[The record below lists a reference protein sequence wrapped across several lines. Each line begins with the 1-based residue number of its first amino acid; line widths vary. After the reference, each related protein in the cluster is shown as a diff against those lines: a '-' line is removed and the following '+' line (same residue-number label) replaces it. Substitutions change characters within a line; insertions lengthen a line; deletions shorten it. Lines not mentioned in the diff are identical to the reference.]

1 MGLFDHLET
10 ENLEAAKPLAARMR
24 PRSLGEF
31 VGQEHFLGEGK
42 LLRRILEADRLSSVI
57 FYGPPGC
64 GKTSLAEVIA
74 SQTKSVFARVN
85 AASVGV
91 KEVRELLSKADDR
104 LKASGE
110 RTLLFVDELH
120 HFNRT
125 QQDVLLPD
133 VESGVV
139 RLIGATTEN
148 PFFSL
153 VSPLVSR
160 SQVFEFKP
168 IEASAVRVVLERALA
183 DSERGLGR
191 LGVTATDEALDF
203 LAEVSDGDVRR
214 GLSALEIGALS
225 VSGEAPSSGLRPPS
239 PPQGGEG
246 TGSIDLEIAQESIQ
260 KKAIQ
265 YDDDVHYDAA
275 SALIKSMR
283 GSDPDATVYWLGRM
297 LEAGEDPRF
306 LARRIVI
313 AASEDVGNA
322 DPQALVVANAAAQA
336 TLMIGMPE
344 CRIMLSQAAVYVAL
358 APKSNASYAAINEAM
373 QDVRERR
380 VLPVPTHLQDSHYKG
395 AERLG
400 HGEGYEYAH
409 SSEDGWVDQDY
420 LGVDRSY
427 YRPVDRGFEAELK
440 KRLEEFKSRRH
451 RGPGESRQSS
461 PGAP

>member
-1 MGLFDHLET
+1 MGLFDKLEAN
-10 ENLEAAKPLAARMR
+10 NLEDAKPLAARMR
-24 PRSLGEF
+24 PRSLAEF
-31 VGQEHFLGEGK
+31 AGQKHFLGDGK

-64 GKTSLAEVIA
+64 GKTSLAELIA
-74 SQTKSVFARVN
+74 TQTKSVFARLN
-85 AASVGV
+85 AASAGV
-91 KEVRELLSKADDR
+91 KEVRALLEQARDR
-104 LKASGE
+104 LAADGT

-160 SQVFEFKP
+160 SQVFEFQ
-168 IEASAVRVVLERALA
+168 AVSTDEVLAVLKRALT
-183 DSERGLGR
+183 DRQRGLGS
-191 LGVTATDEALDF
+191 LGVSATDEALSF
-203 LAEVSDGDVRR
+203 LADVSDGDVRR
-214 GLSALEIGALS
+214 ALTALEIGAHS
-225 VSGEAPSSGLRPPS
+225 V
-239 PPQGGEG
+239 QGGE
-246 TGSIDLEIAQESIQ
+246 IDLQVAQESIQ

-265 YDDDVHYDAA
+265 YDDDTHYDAA

-283 GSDPDATVYWLGRM
+283 GSDPDAAVYWLARM

-336 TLMIGMPE
+336 TMLIGMPE
-344 CRIMLSQAAVYVAL
+344 CRIILSQAATYVAL
-358 APKSNASYAAINEAM
+358 APKSNAAYVAIDEALD
-373 QDVRERR
+373 DVRQRR
-380 VLPVPTHLQDSHYKG
+380 VLPVPTHLKDSHYGG
-395 AERLG
+395 AKKLG
-400 HGEGYEYAH
+400 HGEGYQYAH

-420 LGVDRSY
+420 LGIDRSY
-427 YRPVDRGFEAELK
+427 YRPVDRGFESELK
-440 KRLEEFKSRRH
+440 SRLDGFRERRSNSA
-451 RGPGESRQSS
+451 GESD
-461 PGAP
+461 A

>member
-1 MGLFDHLET
+1 MGLFSHLES

-24 PRSLGEF
+24 PRSLDEF

-42 LLRRILEADRLSSVI
+42 LLRRILAADRLSSVI

-74 SQTKSVFARVN
+74 SQTQSVFARLN
-85 AASVGV
+85 AASAGV
-91 KEVRELLSKADDR
+91 KEVRELLGKADDR

-160 SQVFEFKP
+160 SQVFEFQP
-168 IEASAVRVVLERALA
+168 VEAAAVRSVLERALT
-183 DSERGLGR
+183 DTERGLGK
-191 LGVTATDEALDF
+191 LGVKATDEALDF
-203 LAEVSDGDVRR
+203 LADVSDGDVRR
-214 GLSALEIGALS
+214 GLTALEIGALS
-225 VSGEAPSSGLRPPS
+225 VHDEPGS
-239 PPQGGEG
+239 PE
-246 TGSIDLEIAQESIQ
+246 IDLGTAQESIQ
-260 KKAIQ
+260 KKAIR

-283 GSDPDATVYWLGRM
+283 GSDPDAAVYWLGRM

-322 DPQALVVANAAAQA
+322 DPQALVLANAAAQA
-336 TLMIGMPE
+336 TLMVGMPE
-344 CRIMLSQAAVYVAL
+344 CRIMLSQAATYVAL
-358 APKSNASYAAINEAM
+358 APKSNASYVAINEAM

-380 VLPVPTHLQDSHYKG
+380 VLPVPTHLQDAHYGG
-395 AERLG
+395 AEQLG
-400 HGEGYEYAH
+400 HGQGYQYAH
-409 SSEDGWVDQDY
+409 NAEDGWVDQDY

-427 YRPVDRGFEAELK
+427 YRPVDRGFEAELGT
-440 KRLEEFKSRRH
+440 RLSELKTRR
-451 RGPGESRQSS
+451 RRDPGQDGE
-461 PGAP
+461 

>member
-1 MGLFDHLET
+1 MNLFAKAEAS
-10 ENLEAAKPLAARMR
+10 NLDKVKPLAARMR
-24 PRSLGEF
+24 PRNLDEF
-31 VGQEHFLGEGK
+31 VGQQHFLGEGK

-74 SQTKSVFARVN
+74 GQTKSVFSRLN
-85 AASVGV
+85 AASAGV
-91 KEVRELLSKADDR
+91 KEVRTLLDQARDR
-104 LKASGE
+104 LSTGGKA
-110 RTLLFVDELH
+110 TLLFVDELH

-168 IEASAVRVVLERALA
+168 IEPDDVRVVLERALIDA
-183 DSERGLGR
+183 ERGLGN
-191 LGVTATDEALDF
+191 LEVFATDESLSF
-203 LAEVSDGDVRR
+203 LSEVSDGDIRR
-214 GLSALEIGALS
+214 ALTALEISALS
-225 VSGEAPSSGLRPPS
+225 VP
-239 PPQGGEG
+239 GGE
-246 TGSIDLEIAQESIQ
+246 IDLAIAQESIQ

-265 YDDDVHYDAA
+265 YDDDAHYDAA

-283 GSDPDATVYWLGRM
+283 GSDADAAVYWLARM

-322 DPQALVVANAAAQA
+322 DPQALVIANAAAQA
-336 TLMIGMPE
+336 TLMVGMPE
-344 CRIMLSQAAVYVAL
+344 CRIMLSQAATYVAL
-358 APKSNASYAAINEAM
+358 APKSNAAYAAINEAM

-380 VLPVPTHLQDSHYKG
+380 VLPVPTHLKDSHYKG

-409 SSEDGWVDQDY
+409 SGDDGWVDQEY

-427 YRPVDRGFEAELK
+427 YRPVNRGFETELQQ
-440 KRLEEFKSRRH
+440 RMEVINERKSH
-451 RGPGESRQSS
+451 QSS
-461 PGAP
+461 VSENDK

>member
-1 MGLFDHLET
+1 MNLFAKAESN
-10 ENLEAAKPLAARMR
+10 NLDRAKPLAARMR
-24 PRSLGEF
+24 PRNLDEF
-31 VGQEHFLGEGK
+31 VGQKHFIWEGK
-42 LLRRILEADRLSSVI
+42 LLRRILAADRLSSVI

-74 SQTKSVFARVN
+74 GQTKSVFSRLN
-85 AASVGV
+85 AASAGV
-91 KEVRELLSKADDR
+91 KEVRTLLDQARDR
-104 LKASGE
+104 LATGGKA
-110 RTLLFVDELH
+110 TLLFVDELH

-168 IEASAVRVVLERALA
+168 IEPVEVRVVLERALV
-183 DSERGLGR
+183 DRERGLGD
-191 LGVTATDEALDF
+191 LNVSATDESLNF
-203 LAEVSDGDVRR
+203 LAEVSDGDIRR
-214 GLSALEIGALS
+214 ALTALEISALS
-225 VSGEAPSSGLRPPS
+225 VP
-239 PPQGGEG
+239 GGQ
-246 TGSIDLEIAQESIQ
+246 IDLAVAQESIQ

-265 YDDDVHYDAA
+265 YDDDAHYDSA

-283 GSDPDATVYWLGRM
+283 GSDADAAVYWLARM

-322 DPQALVVANAAAQA
+322 DPQALVIANAAAQA

-344 CRIMLSQAAVYVAL
+344 CRIMLSQAATYVAL
-358 APKSNASYAAINEAM
+358 APKSNAAYTAINEAM

-380 VLPVPTHLQDSHYKG
+380 ILPVPVYLKDSHYKG

-400 HGEGYEYAH
+400 HGAGYEYAH
-409 SSEDGWVDQDY
+409 SAEDGWVDQDY

-427 YRPVDRGFEAELK
+427 YRPVNRGFEMELQKRMETIRIRKSQGEQNSEKAE
-440 KRLEEFKSRRH
+440 
-451 RGPGESRQSS
+451 
-461 PGAP
+461 

>member
-1 MGLFDHLET
+1 MNLFAKAEAS
-10 ENLEAAKPLAARMR
+10 NLDQAKPLAARMR
-24 PRSLGEF
+24 PRNLDEF
-31 VGQEHFLGEGK
+31 VGQQHFLGEGK
-42 LLRRILEADRLSSVI
+42 LLRRILAADRLSSVI

-74 SQTKSVFARVN
+74 GQTKSVFSRLN
-85 AASVGV
+85 AASAGV
-91 KEVRELLSKADDR
+91 KEVRAVLDQARDR
-104 LKASGE
+104 LATGGKA
-110 RTLLFVDELH
+110 TLLFVDELH

-168 IEASAVRVVLERALA
+168 VEPGDVRAVLERALT
-183 DSERGLGR
+183 DTERGLGD
-191 LGVTATDEALDF
+191 LNVSASDEALSF
-203 LAEVSDGDVRR
+203 LAEVSDGDIRR
-214 GLSALEIGALS
+214 ALTALEISALS
-225 VSGEAPSSGLRPPS
+225 VP
-239 PPQGGEG
+239 GGE
-246 TGSIDLEIAQESIQ
+246 IDLAVAQESIQ

-265 YDDDVHYDAA
+265 YDDDAHYDSA

-283 GSDPDATVYWLGRM
+283 GSDADAAVYWLARM

-336 TLMIGMPE
+336 TLMVGMPE
-344 CRIMLSQAAVYVAL
+344 CRIMLSQAATYVAL
-358 APKSNASYAAINEAM
+358 APKSNAAYSAINEAM

-380 VLPVPTHLQDSHYKG
+380 VLPVPTHLKDSHYKG

-409 SSEDGWVDQDY
+409 NSEDGWVDQDY
-420 LGVDRSY
+420 LGVDRTY
-427 YRPVDRGFEAELK
+427 YRPVDRGFESELQQRIK
-440 KRLEEFKSRRH
+440 TMKERQT
-451 RGPGESRQSS
+451 RQSE
-461 PGAP
+461 

>member
-1 MGLFDHLET
+1 MNLFARSEAS
-10 ENLEAAKPLAARMR
+10 NLDQAKPLAARMR
-24 PRSLGEF
+24 PRNLDEF
-31 VGQEHFLGEGK
+31 VGQRHFLGEGK
-42 LLRRILEADRLSSVI
+42 LLRRILAADRLSSVI

-74 SQTKSVFARVN
+74 GQTKSVFSRLN
-85 AASVGV
+85 AASAGV
-91 KEVRELLSKADDR
+91 KEVRAILDQARDR
-104 LKASGE
+104 LATGGKA
-110 RTLLFVDELH
+110 TLLFVDELH

-168 IEASAVRVVLERALA
+168 VASAEVRVVLERALA
-183 DSERGLGR
+183 DDERGLGSS
-191 LGVTATDEALDF
+191 GVKADDEALSF
-203 LAEVSDGDVRR
+203 LAEISDGDIRR
-214 GLSALEIGALS
+214 ALTALEISALS
-225 VSGEAPSSGLRPPS
+225 VP
-239 PPQGGEG
+239 GGR
-246 TGSIDLEIAQESIQ
+246 IDLNVAQESIQ
-260 KKAIQ
+260 KKAVQ
-265 YDDDVHYDAA
+265 YDDDTHYDAA

-283 GSDPDATVYWLGRM
+283 GSDADAAVYWLARM

-322 DPQALVVANAAAQA
+322 DPQALVVASAAAQA
-336 TLMIGMPE
+336 TLMVGMPE
-344 CRIMLSQAAVYVAL
+344 CRIMLSQAATYVAL
-358 APKSNASYAAINEAM
+358 APKSNAAYAAINEAM

-380 VLPVPTHLQDSHYKG
+380 VLPVPKHLQDAHYRG

-400 HGEGYEYAH
+400 HGDGYEYAH
-409 SSEDGWVDQDY
+409 DSEDGWVDQDY
-420 LGVDRSY
+420 LGVERSY
-427 YRPVDRGFEAELK
+427 YRPVDRGFESQLRQRMETLK
-440 KRLEEFKSRRH
+440 ARKSNSDPDTDSQH
-451 RGPGESRQSS
+451 ESSV
-461 PGAP
+461 

>member
-1 MGLFDHLET
+1 MCI
-10 ENLEAAKPLAARMR
+10 R
-24 PRSLGEF
+24 
-31 VGQEHFLGEGK
+31 
-42 LLRRILEADRLSSVI
+42 DR
-57 FYGPPGC
+57 PGC

-74 SQTKSVFARVN
+74 GQTKSVFARLN
-85 AASVGV
+85 AASAGV
-91 KEVRELLSKADDR
+91 KEVRALLDQARDR
-104 LKASGE
+104 LTTGGKG
-110 RTLLFVDELH
+110 TLLFVDELH

-168 IEASAVRVVLERALA
+168 VEPDDVRKVLERALT
-183 DSERGLGR
+183 DSDRGLGF
-191 LGVTATDEALDF
+191 LNVSATDESLNF
-203 LAEVSDGDVRR
+203 LAEVSDGDIRR
-214 GLSALEIGALS
+214 ALSALEISALS
-225 VSGEAPSSGLRPPS
+225 VSGSE
-239 PPQGGEG
+239 
-246 TGSIDLEIAQESIQ
+246 IDLALAQESIQ

-265 YDDDVHYDAA
+265 YDDDAHYDSA

-283 GSDPDATVYWLGRM
+283 GSDADAAVYWLDRM
-297 LEAGEDPRF
+297 LEEGEDQRF

-322 DPQALVVANAAAQA
+322 DPQALVIANAAAQA
-336 TLMIGMPE
+336 TLMVGMPE
-344 CRIMLSQAAVYVAL
+344 CRIMLSQAATYVAL
-358 APKSNASYAAINEAM
+358 APKSNAAYAAINEAM

-380 VLPVPTHLQDSHYKG
+380 GLPIPTHLKDSHYKG

-409 SSEDGWVDQDY
+409 SGDDGWVDQDY

-427 YRPVDRGFEAELK
+427 YRPVNRGFEAELQQ
-440 KRLEEFKSRRH
+440 RMATINERKSQ
-451 RGPGESRQSS
+451 PSNSDNEST
-461 PGAP
+461 

>member
-1 MGLFDHLET
+1 MNLFAKAESN
-10 ENLEAAKPLAARMR
+10 NLDRAKPLAARMR
-24 PRSLGEF
+24 PRNLDEF
-31 VGQEHFLGEGK
+31 VGQKHFIGEGK
-42 LLRRILEADRLSSVI
+42 LLRRILAADRLSSVI

-74 SQTKSVFARVN
+74 GQTKSVFSRLN
-85 AASVGV
+85 AASAGV
-91 KEVRELLSKADDR
+91 KEVRTLLDQARDR
-104 LKASGE
+104 LATGGKA
-110 RTLLFVDELH
+110 TLLFVDELH

-168 IEASAVRVVLERALA
+168 IEPVEVRVVLERALV
-183 DSERGLGR
+183 DRERGLGD
-191 LGVTATDEALDF
+191 LNVSATDESLNF
-203 LAEVSDGDVRR
+203 LAEVSDGDIRR
-214 GLSALEIGALS
+214 ALTALEISALS
-225 VSGEAPSSGLRPPS
+225 VP
-239 PPQGGEG
+239 GGQ
-246 TGSIDLEIAQESIQ
+246 IDLAVAQESIQ

-265 YDDDVHYDAA
+265 YDDDAHYDSA

-283 GSDPDATVYWLGRM
+283 GSDADAAVYWLARM

-322 DPQALVVANAAAQA
+322 DPQALVIANAAAQA

-344 CRIMLSQAAVYVAL
+344 CRIMLSQAATYVAL
-358 APKSNASYAAINEAM
+358 APKSNAAYTAINEAM

-380 VLPVPTHLQDSHYKG
+380 ILPVPVYLKDSHYKG

-400 HGEGYEYAH
+400 HGAGYEYAH
-409 SSEDGWVDQDY
+409 SAEDGWVDQDY

-427 YRPVDRGFEAELK
+427 YRPVNRGFEMELQKRMETIRIRKSQGEQNSEKAE
-440 KRLEEFKSRRH
+440 
-451 RGPGESRQSS
+451 
-461 PGAP
+461 

>member
-10 ENLEAAKPLAARMR
+10 ENVEAAKPLAARMR
-24 PRSLGEF
+24 PRSLDEF

-42 LLRRILEADRLSSVI
+42 LLRRILAADRLSSVI

-74 SQTKSVFARVN
+74 SQTQSVFARVN

-91 KEVRELLSKADDR
+91 KEVRELLAKADDR

-168 IEASAVRVVLERALA
+168 VGSAAVRSVLERALT
-183 DSERGLGR
+183 DSERGLGK
-191 LGVTATDEALDF
+191 LGVTATEEALDF

-214 GLSALEIGALS
+214 GLTALEIGALS
-225 VSGEAPSSGLRPPS
+225 VSSQEAAKV
-239 PPQGGEG
+239 
-246 TGSIDLEIAQESIQ
+246 DLEIAQESIQ

-265 YDDDVHYDAA
+265 YDDDTHYDAA

-283 GSDPDATVYWLGRM
+283 GSDPDAAVYWLGRM

-336 TLMIGMPE
+336 TLMVGMPE

-358 APKSNASYAAINEAM
+358 APKSNASYVAINEAM

-380 VLPVPTHLQDSHYKG
+380 VLPIPTHLQDAHYKG

-400 HGEGYEYAH
+400 HGQGYEYAH
-409 SSEDGWVDQDY
+409 NSEDGWVDQDY
-420 LGVDRSY
+420 LGVERSY

-440 KRLEEFKSRRH
+440 KRIDEFQAKRSR
-451 RGPGESRQSS
+451 GSAQPE
-461 PGAP
+461 

>member
-1 MGLFDHLET
+1 MGLFSHLES

-24 PRSLGEF
+24 PRSLEEF

-42 LLRRILEADRLSSVI
+42 LLRRILAADRLSSVI

-74 SQTKSVFARVN
+74 SQTRSVFARLN
-85 AASVGV
+85 AASAGV
-91 KEVRELLSKADDR
+91 KEVRELLGKADDR

-160 SQVFEFKP
+160 SQVFEFQP
-168 IEASAVRVVLERALA
+168 VEASAVRSVLDRALV
-183 DSERGLGR
+183 DSERGLGK

-203 LAEVSDGDVRR
+203 LADVSDGDVRR

-225 VSGEAPSSGLRPPS
+225 VHDEPDSS
-239 PPQGGEG
+239 E
-246 TGSIDLEIAQESIQ
+246 IDLTTAQESIQ
-260 KKAIQ
+260 KKAIR

-283 GSDPDATVYWLGRM
+283 GSDPDAAVYWLGRM

-322 DPQALVVANAAAQA
+322 DPQALVLANAAAQA
-336 TLMIGMPE
+336 TLMVGMPE
-344 CRIMLSQAAVYVAL
+344 CRIMLSQAATYVAL
-358 APKSNASYAAINEAM
+358 APKSNASYVAINEAM

-380 VLPVPTHLQDSHYKG
+380 VLPVPTHLQDAHYGG
-395 AERLG
+395 AEQLG
-400 HGEGYEYAH
+400 HGQGYQYAH
-409 SSEDGWVDQDY
+409 NAEDGWVDQDY

-427 YRPVDRGFEAELK
+427 YRPVDRGFEAELGT
-440 KRLEEFKSRRH
+440 RLSELKNRR
-451 RGPGESRQSS
+451 RRDPGQDGE
-461 PGAP
+461 

>member
-1 MGLFDHLET
+1 MNLFAKAEAN
-10 ENLEAAKPLAARMR
+10 NLDKAKPLAARMR
-24 PRSLGEF
+24 PRNLDEF
-31 VGQEHFLGEGK
+31 VGQQHFLGEGK
-42 LLRRILEADRLSSVI
+42 LLRRILAADRLSSVI

-74 SQTKSVFARVN
+74 GQTKSVFARLN
-85 AASVGV
+85 AASAGV
-91 KEVRELLSKADDR
+91 KEVRALLDQARDR
-104 LKASGE
+104 LTTGGKG
-110 RTLLFVDELH
+110 TLLFVDELH

-168 IEASAVRVVLERALA
+168 VEPDDVRKVLERALT
-183 DSERGLGR
+183 DSDRGLGF
-191 LGVTATDEALDF
+191 LNVSATDESLNF
-203 LAEVSDGDVRR
+203 LAEVSDGDIRR
-214 GLSALEIGALS
+214 ALSALEISALS
-225 VSGEAPSSGLRPPS
+225 VSGSE
-239 PPQGGEG
+239 
-246 TGSIDLEIAQESIQ
+246 IDLALAQESIQ

-265 YDDDVHYDAA
+265 YDDDAHYDSA

-283 GSDPDATVYWLGRM
+283 RSDADAAVYWLARM

-322 DPQALVVANAAAQA
+322 DPQALVIANAAAQA
-336 TLMIGMPE
+336 TLMVGMPE
-344 CRIMLSQAAVYVAL
+344 CRIMLSQAATYVAL
-358 APKSNASYAAINEAM
+358 APKSNAAYAAINEAM

-380 VLPVPTHLQDSHYKG
+380 VLPIPTHLKDSHYKG

-409 SSEDGWVDQDY
+409 SGDDGWVDQDY

-427 YRPVDRGFEAELK
+427 YRPVNRGFEAELQQ
-440 KRLEEFKSRRH
+440 RMATINERKSQ
-451 RGPGESRQSS
+451 PSNSDNEST
-461 PGAP
+461 

>member
-1 MGLFDHLET
+1 MNLFAKAESS
-10 ENLEAAKPLAARMR
+10 NLDKAKPLAARMR
-24 PRSLGEF
+24 PRNLDEF
-31 VGQEHFLGEGK
+31 VGQQHFLGEGK
-42 LLRRILEADRLSSVI
+42 LLRRILAADRLSSVI

-74 SQTKSVFARVN
+74 GQTKSVFSRLN
-85 AASVGV
+85 AASAGV
-91 KEVRELLSKADDR
+91 KEVRALLDQARDR
-104 LKASGE
+104 LATGGKA
-110 RTLLFVDELH
+110 TLLFVDELH

-168 IEASAVRVVLERALA
+168 IEPDDVRKVLERALT
-183 DSERGLGR
+183 DSDRGLGV
-191 LGVTATDEALDF
+191 LNVSATDESLSF
-203 LAEVSDGDVRR
+203 LSEVSDGDIRR
-214 GLSALEIGALS
+214 ALTALEISALS
-225 VSGEAPSSGLRPPS
+225 VP
-239 PPQGGEG
+239 
-246 TGSIDLEIAQESIQ
+246 GSEIDLAIAQESIQ

-265 YDDDVHYDAA
+265 YDDDAHYDSA

-283 GSDPDATVYWLGRM
+283 GSDADAAVYWLARM

-322 DPQALVVANAAAQA
+322 DPQALVIANAAAQA

-344 CRIMLSQAAVYVAL
+344 CRIMLSQAATYVAL
-358 APKSNASYAAINEAM
+358 APKSNAAYAAINEAM

-380 VLPVPTHLQDSHYKG
+380 VLPIPTHLKDSHYKG

-409 SSEDGWVDQDY
+409 SAEDGWVDQDY

-427 YRPVDRGFEAELK
+427 YRPVNRGFEAELQQ
-440 KRLEEFKSRRH
+440 RMETINERKSQPS
-451 RGPGESRQSS
+451 GSDNESS
-461 PGAP
+461 

>member
-1 MGLFDHLET
+1 MNLFAKAEAN
-10 ENLEAAKPLAARMR
+10 NLDKAKPLAARMR
-24 PRSLGEF
+24 PRNLDEF
-31 VGQEHFLGEGK
+31 VGQQHFLGEGK
-42 LLRRILEADRLSSVI
+42 LLRRILAADRLSSVI

-74 SQTKSVFARVN
+74 GQTKSVFARLN
-85 AASVGV
+85 AASAGV
-91 KEVRELLSKADDR
+91 KEVRALLDQARDR
-104 LKASGE
+104 LTTGGKG
-110 RTLLFVDELH
+110 TLLFVDELH

-168 IEASAVRVVLERALA
+168 VEPDDVRKVLERALT
-183 DSERGLGR
+183 DSDRGLGF
-191 LGVTATDEALDF
+191 LNVSATDESLSF
-203 LAEVSDGDVRR
+203 LAEVSDGDIRR
-214 GLSALEIGALS
+214 ALSALEISALS
-225 VSGEAPSSGLRPPS
+225 VSGSE
-239 PPQGGEG
+239 
-246 TGSIDLEIAQESIQ
+246 IDLALAQESIQ

-265 YDDDVHYDAA
+265 YDDDAHYDSA

-283 GSDPDATVYWLGRM
+283 GSDADAAVYWLARM

-322 DPQALVVANAAAQA
+322 DPQALVIANAAAQA
-336 TLMIGMPE
+336 TLMVGMPE
-344 CRIMLSQAAVYVAL
+344 CRIMLSQAATYVAL
-358 APKSNASYAAINEAM
+358 APKSNAAYAAINEAM

-380 VLPVPTHLQDSHYKG
+380 VLPIPTHLKDSHYKG

-409 SSEDGWVDQDY
+409 SGDDGWVDQDY

-427 YRPVDRGFEAELK
+427 YRPVNRGFEAELQQ
-440 KRLEEFKSRRH
+440 RMATINERKSQ
-451 RGPGESRQSS
+451 PSNSDNEST
-461 PGAP
+461 

>member
-1 MGLFDHLET
+1 MNLFAKAEAN
-10 ENLEAAKPLAARMR
+10 NLDKAKPLAARMR
-24 PRSLGEF
+24 PRNLDEF
-31 VGQEHFLGEGK
+31 VGQQHFLGEGK
-42 LLRRILEADRLSSVI
+42 LLRRILAADRLSSVI

-74 SQTKSVFARVN
+74 GQTKSVFARLN
-85 AASVGV
+85 AASAGV
-91 KEVRELLSKADDR
+91 KEVRALLDQARDR
-104 LKASGE
+104 LTTGGKG
-110 RTLLFVDELH
+110 TLLFVDELH

-168 IEASAVRVVLERALA
+168 VEPDDVRKVLERALT
-183 DSERGLGR
+183 DSDRGLGF
-191 LGVTATDEALDF
+191 LNVSATDESLNF
-203 LAEVSDGDVRR
+203 LAEVSDGDIRR
-214 GLSALEIGALS
+214 ALSALEISALS
-225 VSGEAPSSGLRPPS
+225 VSGSE
-239 PPQGGEG
+239 
-246 TGSIDLEIAQESIQ
+246 IDLALAQESIQ

-265 YDDDVHYDAA
+265 YDDDAHYDSA

-283 GSDPDATVYWLGRM
+283 GSDADAAVYWLARM

-322 DPQALVVANAAAQA
+322 DPQALVIANAAAQA
-336 TLMIGMPE
+336 TLMVGMPE
-344 CRIMLSQAAVYVAL
+344 CRIMLSQAATYVAL
-358 APKSNASYAAINEAM
+358 APKSNAAYAAINEAM

-380 VLPVPTHLQDSHYKG
+380 VLPIPTHLKDSHYKG

-409 SSEDGWVDQDY
+409 SGDDGWVDQDY

-427 YRPVDRGFEAELK
+427 YRPVNRGFEAELQQ
-440 KRLEEFKSRRH
+440 RMATINERKSQ
-451 RGPGESRQSS
+451 PSNSDNEST
-461 PGAP
+461 

>member
-1 MGLFDHLET
+1 MNLFAKAEAN
-10 ENLEAAKPLAARMR
+10 NLEKAKPLAARMR
-24 PRSLGEF
+24 PRNLDEF
-31 VGQEHFLGEGK
+31 VGQQHFLGEGK
-42 LLRRILEADRLSSVI
+42 LLRRILAADRLSSVI

-74 SQTKSVFARVN
+74 GQTKSVFSRLN
-85 AASVGV
+85 AASAGV
-91 KEVRELLSKADDR
+91 KEVRTLLDQARDR
-104 LKASGE
+104 LSSGGKA
-110 RTLLFVDELH
+110 TLLFVDELH

-168 IEASAVRVVLERALA
+168 VEPDDVRVVLERALTN
-183 DSERGLGR
+183 SERGLGD
-191 LGVTATDEALDF
+191 LKVSATDESLSF
-203 LAEVSDGDVRR
+203 LAEVSDGDIRR
-214 GLSALEIGALS
+214 ALTALEISALS
-225 VSGEAPSSGLRPPS
+225 VP
-239 PPQGGEG
+239 GGE
-246 TGSIDLEIAQESIQ
+246 IDLAIAQESIQ

-265 YDDDVHYDAA
+265 YDDDAHYDSA

-283 GSDPDATVYWLGRM
+283 GSDADAAVYWLARM
-297 LEAGEDPRF
+297 MEAGEDPRF

-322 DPQALVVANAAAQA
+322 DPQALVIANAAAQA

-344 CRIMLSQAAVYVAL
+344 CRIMLSQAATYVAL
-358 APKSNASYAAINEAM
+358 APKSNAAYAAINEAM

-380 VLPVPTHLQDSHYKG
+380 VLPVPTHLKDSHYKG

-409 SSEDGWVDQDY
+409 SADDGWVDQEY

-427 YRPVDRGFEAELK
+427 YRPVNRGFEAELQQ
-440 KRLEEFKSRRH
+440 RMAAIEERKSH
-451 RGPGESRQSS
+451 PSKQSNDKS
-461 PGAP
+461 

>member
-1 MGLFDHLET
+1 MGLFDKLEAN
-10 ENLEAAKPLAARMR
+10 NLEDAKPLAARMR
-24 PRSLGEF
+24 PRTLAEF
-31 VGQEHFLGEGK
+31 AGQKHFLGDGK

-64 GKTSLAEVIA
+64 GKTSLAELIA
-74 SQTKSVFARVN
+74 TQTKSVFARLN
-85 AASVGV
+85 AASAGV
-91 KEVRELLSKADDR
+91 KEVRALLEQARDR
-104 LKASGE
+104 LAADGT

-160 SQVFEFKP
+160 SQVFEFQA
-168 IEASAVRVVLERALA
+168 ISTDEVLAVLKRAIT
-183 DSERGLGR
+183 DGERGLGS
-191 LGVTATDEALDF
+191 LGVSATDEALSF

-214 GLSALEIGALS
+214 ALTALEIGAHS
-225 VSGEAPSSGLRPPS
+225 I
-239 PPQGGEG
+239 QGGE
-246 TGSIDLEIAQESIQ
+246 IDLQVAQESIQ

-265 YDDDVHYDAA
+265 YDDDTHYDAA

-283 GSDPDATVYWLGRM
+283 GSDPDAAVYWLARM

-336 TLMIGMPE
+336 TLFIGMPE
-344 CRIMLSQAAVYVAL
+344 CRIILSQAATYVAL
-358 APKSNASYAAINEAM
+358 APKSNAAYVAIDEALD
-373 QDVRERR
+373 DVRQRR
-380 VLPVPTHLQDSHYKG
+380 VLPVPTHLKDSHYGG
-395 AERLG
+395 AKQLG
-400 HGEGYEYAH
+400 HGEGYQYAH

-427 YRPVDRGFEAELK
+427 YRPVDRGFESELK
-440 KRLEEFKSRRH
+440 DRLDSFRERRSNPD
-451 RGPGESRQSS
+451 GDSN
-461 PGAP
+461 A

>member
-10 ENLEAAKPLAARMR
+10 ENVEAAKPLAARMR
-24 PRSLGEF
+24 PRSLDEF

-42 LLRRILEADRLSSVI
+42 LLRRILAADRLSSAI

-74 SQTKSVFARVN
+74 SQTQSVFARVN

-91 KEVRELLSKADDR
+91 KEVRELLAKADDR

-168 IEASAVRVVLERALA
+168 VDSAAVRSVLERALA
-183 DSERGLGR
+183 DSERGLGK

-214 GLSALEIGALS
+214 GLTALEIGALS
-225 VSGEAPSSGLRPPS
+225 VSSEEVA
-239 PPQGGEG
+239 
-246 TGSIDLEIAQESIQ
+246 TIDLEIAQESIQ

-265 YDDDVHYDAA
+265 YDDDTHYDAA

-283 GSDPDATVYWLGRM
+283 GSDPDAAVYWLGRM

-336 TLMIGMPE
+336 TLMVGMPE

-358 APKSNASYAAINEAM
+358 APKSNASYVAINEAM
-373 QDVRERR
+373 QDVRGRR
-380 VLPVPTHLQDSHYKG
+380 VLPVPTHLQDAHYQG

-400 HGEGYEYAH
+400 HGQDYEYAH
-409 SSEDGWVDQDY
+409 DSEDGWVNQDY
-420 LGVDRSY
+420 LGVERSY
-427 YRPVDRGFEAELK
+427 YRPVNRGFEIELK
-440 KRLEEFKSRRH
+440 KRMDEFQAKRSH
-451 RGPGESRQSS
+451 GSTKTQQE
-461 PGAP
+461 

>member
-24 PRSLGEF
+24 PRSLDEF

-42 LLRRILEADRLSSVI
+42 LLRRILAADRLSSVI

-74 SQTKSVFARVN
+74 SQTQSVFARVN

-91 KEVRELLSKADDR
+91 KEVRELLAKADDR

-168 IEASAVRVVLERALA
+168 VDAAAVRCVLERALA
-183 DSERGLGR
+183 DTERGLGR
-191 LGVTATDEALDF
+191 LGVTATDESLDF

-214 GLSALEIGALS
+214 GLTALEIGALS
-225 VSGEAPSSGLRPPS
+225 VSDEASGQTASGRV
-239 PPQGGEG
+239 
-246 TGSIDLEIAQESIQ
+246 IDLETAQESIQ

-265 YDDDVHYDAA
+265 YDDDTHYDAA

-322 DPQALVVANAAAQA
+322 DPQALVLASAAAQA
-336 TLMIGMPE
+336 TLMVGMPE

-380 VLPVPTHLQDSHYKG
+380 VLPVPTHLQDSHYQG

-409 SSEDGWVDQDY
+409 DAEDGWVDQDY
-420 LGVDRSY
+420 LGVERSY
-427 YRPVDRGFEAELK
+427 YRPVDRGFEAELR
-440 KRLEEFKSRRH
+440 KRLEEFKARRTH
-451 RGPGESRQSS
+451 GGNDQ
-461 PGAP
+461 

>member
-1 MGLFDHLET
+1 MATG
-10 ENLEAAKPLAARMR
+10 
-24 PRSLGEF
+24 
-31 VGQEHFLGEGK
+31 GK
-42 LLRRILEADRLSSVI
+42 A
-57 FYGPPGC
+57 
-64 GKTSLAEVIA
+64 
-74 SQTKSVFARVN
+74 
-85 AASVGV
+85 
-91 KEVRELLSKADDR
+91 
-104 LKASGE
+104 
-110 RTLLFVDELH
+110 TLLFVDELH

-168 IEASAVRVVLERALA
+168 VEPDDVREVLERALT
-183 DSERGLGR
+183 DCERGLGD
-191 LGVTATDEALDF
+191 LNVTATDETLRF
-203 LAEVSDGDVRR
+203 LAEVSDGDIRR
-214 GLSALEIGALS
+214 ALTALEISALS
-225 VSGEAPSSGLRPPS
+225 VP
-239 PPQGGEG
+239 GGQ
-246 TGSIDLEIAQESIQ
+246 IDLATAQESIQ

-265 YDDDVHYDAA
+265 YDDDAHYDAA

-283 GSDPDATVYWLGRM
+283 GSDADAAVYWLARM

-322 DPQALVVANAAAQA
+322 DPQALVIANAAAQA
-336 TLMIGMPE
+336 TLMVGMPE
-344 CRIMLSQAAVYVAL
+344 CRIMLSQAATYVAL
-358 APKSNASYAAINEAM
+358 APKSNAAYAAINEAM

-380 VLPVPTHLQDSHYKG
+380 VLPVPTHLKDAHYKG

-409 SSEDGWVDQDY
+409 NSDEGWVDQDY

-427 YRPVDRGFEAELK
+427 YRPVNRGFEAELQQRMEAMK
-440 KRLEEFKSRRH
+440 QRKTHE
-451 RGPGESRQSS
+451 PT
-461 PGAP
+461 

>member
-1 MGLFDHLET
+1 MNLFAKAEAS
-10 ENLEAAKPLAARMR
+10 NLDKAKPLAARMR
-24 PRSLGEF
+24 PRTLDEF
-31 VGQEHFLGEGK
+31 VGQQHFLGAGK
-42 LLRRILEADRLSSVI
+42 LLRRILAADRLSSVI

-74 SQTKSVFARVN
+74 GQTKSVFSRLN
-85 AASVGV
+85 AASAGV
-91 KEVRELLSKADDR
+91 KEVRALLDQARDR
-104 LKASGE
+104 LATGGKA
-110 RTLLFVDELH
+110 TLLFVDELH

-168 IEASAVRVVLERALA
+168 VEPDDVRVVLERALA
-183 DSERGLGR
+183 DSDRGLGH
-191 LGVTATDEALDF
+191 LNVSATDEAILF
-203 LAEVSDGDVRR
+203 LAEVSDGDIRR
-214 GLSALEIGALS
+214 ALTALEISALS
-225 VSGEAPSSGLRPPS
+225 V
-239 PPQGGEG
+239 QGGQ
-246 TGSIDLEIAQESIQ
+246 IDLEIAQESIQ

-265 YDDDVHYDAA
+265 YDDDAHYDSA

-283 GSDPDATVYWLGRM
+283 GSDADAAVYWLARM

-322 DPQALVVANAAAQA
+322 DPQALVIANAAAQA
-336 TLMIGMPE
+336 TLMVGMPE
-344 CRIMLSQAAVYVAL
+344 CRIMLSQAATYVAL
-358 APKSNASYAAINEAM
+358 APKSNAAYAAINEAM

-380 VLPVPTHLQDSHYKG
+380 VLPVPTHLKDSHYKG

-400 HGEGYEYAH
+400 HGDGYEYAH
-409 SSEDGWVDQDY
+409 SSEDGWVDQEY

-427 YRPVDRGFEAELK
+427 YRPVNRGFEAELHQ
-440 KRLEEFKSRRH
+440 RMEAIRQRKSDSVSKSDET
-451 RGPGESRQSS
+451 G
-461 PGAP
+461 

>member
-1 MGLFDHLET
+1 MNLFAKAEAS
-10 ENLEAAKPLAARMR
+10 NLDQAKPLAARMR
-24 PRSLGEF
+24 PRHLDEF
-31 VGQEHFLGEGK
+31 VGQQHFLGEGK
-42 LLRRILEADRLSSVI
+42 LLRRILAADRLSSVI

-74 SQTKSVFARVN
+74 GQTKSVFSRLN
-85 AASVGV
+85 AASAGV
-91 KEVRELLSKADDR
+91 KEVRTLLDQARDR
-104 LKASGE
+104 LATGGKA
-110 RTLLFVDELH
+110 TLLFVDELH

-160 SQVFEFKP
+160 SQVFEFK
-168 IEASAVRVVLERALA
+168 AVDAADVRTVLKRALA
-183 DSERGLGR
+183 DSDRGLGD
-191 LGVTATDEALDF
+191 LDVTATDEALDF
-203 LAEVSDGDVRR
+203 LAEVSDGDIRR
-214 GLSALEIGALS
+214 ALTALEISALS
-225 VSGEAPSSGLRPPS
+225 VP
-239 PPQGGEG
+239 GGQ
-246 TGSIDLEIAQESIQ
+246 IDLAIAQESLQ

-265 YDDDVHYDAA
+265 YDDDAHYDSA

-283 GSDPDATVYWLGRM
+283 GSDADAAVYWLARM

-322 DPQALVVANAAAQA
+322 DPQALVIANAAAQA
-336 TLMIGMPE
+336 TLMVGMPE
-344 CRIMLSQAAVYVAL
+344 CRIMLSQAATYVAL
-358 APKSNASYAAINEAM
+358 APKSNAAYVAINEAM

-380 VLPVPTHLQDSHYKG
+380 VLPVPTHLKDSHYKG

-409 SSEDGWVDQDY
+409 SGEDGWVDQDY
-420 LGVDRSY
+420 LGIDRSY
-427 YRPVDRGFEAELK
+427 YRPVNRGYETELK
-440 KRLEEFKSRRH
+440 QCMEEIKQRKVTDT
-451 RGPGESRQSS
+451 
-461 PGAP
+461 

>member
-1 MGLFDHLET
+1 MSLFD
-10 ENLEAAKPLAARMR
+10 NLEKKNMERAQPLAARMR
-24 PRSLGEF
+24 PRSLSEF
-31 VGQEHFLGEGK
+31 AGHDHFLGEGK
-42 LLRRILEADRLSSVI
+42 LLRRILDADRLSSVI

-74 SQTKSVFARVN
+74 GSTKSVFARLN
-85 AASVGV
+85 AASSGV
-91 KEVRELLSKADDR
+91 KEVRAVLDKARDR
-104 LKASGE
+104 LAAHGE

-160 SQVFEFKP
+160 SQVFEFKAVP
-168 IEASAVRVVLERALA
+168 AVDVRVVLDRALG
-183 DSERGLGR
+183 DPERGLGR
-191 LGVTATDEALDF
+191 LNVTATDEALNF

-214 GLSALEIGALS
+214 ALTALEIGALS
-225 VSGEAPSSGLRPPS
+225 V
-239 PPQGGEG
+239 QGGE
-246 TGSIDLEIAQESIQ
+246 INLEVAQESIQ

-283 GSDPDATVYWLGRM
+283 GSDPDAAVYWLARM

-322 DPQALVVANAAAQA
+322 DPRALIVANAAAQA
-336 TLMIGMPE
+336 TMFIGMPE
-344 CRIMLSQAAVYVAL
+344 CRILLSQAATYVAL
-358 APKSNASYAAINEAM
+358 APKSNAAYVAINEAM
-373 QDVRERR
+373 QDVREQR
-380 VLPVPTHLQDSHYKG
+380 VLPVPTHLRDGHYPGSK
-395 AERLG
+395 RLG

-409 SSEDGWVDQDY
+409 NSADGWVDQDY
-420 LGVDRSY
+420 LGIDRSY
-427 YRPVDRGFEAELK
+427 YRPVDRGFEAELL
-440 KRLEEFKSRRH
+440 KRLNEFRDRRL
-451 RGPGESRQSS
+451 PGTSQ
-461 PGAP
+461 

>member
-10 ENLEAAKPLAARMR
+10 ENVEAAKPLAARMR
-24 PRSLGEF
+24 PRSLDEF

-42 LLRRILEADRLSSVI
+42 LLRRILAADRLSSAI

-74 SQTKSVFARVN
+74 SQTQSVFARVN

-91 KEVRELLSKADDR
+91 KEVRELLAKA
-104 LKASGE
+104 GE

-120 HFNRT
+120 HVNRT

-168 IEASAVRVVLERALA
+168 VDSAAVRSVLERALG
-183 DSERGLGR
+183 DSERGLGK

-214 GLSALEIGALS
+214 GLTALEIGALS
-225 VSGEAPSSGLRPPS
+225 VSSEEVA
-239 PPQGGEG
+239 
-246 TGSIDLEIAQESIQ
+246 TIDLEIAQESIQ

-265 YDDDVHYDAA
+265 YDDDTHYDAA
-275 SALIKSMR
+275 SALIKSRR
-283 GSDPDATVYWLGRM
+283 GSDPDAAVYWLGRM

-336 TLMIGMPE
+336 TLMVGMPE

-358 APKSNASYAAINEAM
+358 APKSNASYVAINEAM
-373 QDVRERR
+373 QDVRGRR
-380 VLPVPTHLQDSHYKG
+380 VLPVPTHLQDAHYQG

-400 HGEGYEYAH
+400 HGQDYEYAH
-409 SSEDGWVDQDY
+409 DSEDGWVNQDY
-420 LGVDRSY
+420 LGVERSY
-427 YRPVDRGFEAELK
+427 YRPVNRGFEIELK
-440 KRLEEFKSRRH
+440 KRMDEFQAKRSH
-451 RGPGESRQSS
+451 SS
-461 PGAP
+461 TKTQQE

>member
-1 MGLFDHLET
+1 MNLFAKSEAS
-10 ENLEAAKPLAARMR
+10 NLDKAKPLAARMR
-24 PRSLGEF
+24 PRNLDEF
-31 VGQEHFLGEGK
+31 VGQQHFLGEGK
-42 LLRRILEADRLSSVI
+42 LLRRILAADRLSSVI

-74 SQTKSVFARVN
+74 GQTKSVFSRLN
-85 AASVGV
+85 AASAGV
-91 KEVRELLSKADDR
+91 KEVRTLLDQARDR
-104 LKASGE
+104 LATGGKA
-110 RTLLFVDELH
+110 TLLFVDELH

-168 IEASAVRVVLERALA
+168 VEPDDVRAVLERALT
-183 DSERGLGR
+183 DRERGLGD
-191 LGVTATDEALDF
+191 LNVSATDESLSF
-203 LAEVSDGDVRR
+203 LSEVSDGDIRR
-214 GLSALEIGALS
+214 ALTALEISALS
-225 VSGEAPSSGLRPPS
+225 VP
-239 PPQGGEG
+239 GGE
-246 TGSIDLEIAQESIQ
+246 IDVAIAQESIQ

-265 YDDDVHYDAA
+265 YDDDAHYDSA

-283 GSDPDATVYWLGRM
+283 GSDADAAVYWLARM

-322 DPQALVVANAAAQA
+322 DPHALVIANAAAQA
-336 TLMIGMPE
+336 TLMVGMPE
-344 CRIMLSQAAVYVAL
+344 CRIMLSQAATYVAL
-358 APKSNASYAAINEAM
+358 APKSNAAYAAINEAM
-373 QDVRERR
+373 KDVRERR
-380 VLPVPTHLQDSHYKG
+380 VLPVPTHLKDAHYKG

-409 SSEDGWVDQDY
+409 NSDDGWVDQEY

-427 YRPVDRGFEAELK
+427 YRPVDRGFEAELQQRMETMK
-440 KRLEEFKSRRH
+440 ERKT
-451 RGPGESRQSS
+451 RGAHS
-461 PGAP
+461 

>member
-1 MGLFDHLET
+1 MIYSFLRDAVTEYSRHSRHIMNLFVKSESS
-10 ENLEAAKPLAARMR
+10 NLDRAKPLAARMR
-24 PRSLGEF
+24 PRTLDEF
-31 VGQEHFLGEGK
+31 VGQQHFLGEGK
-42 LLRRILEADRLSSVI
+42 LLRRILAADRLSSVI

-74 SQTKSVFARVN
+74 GQTKSVFSRLN
-85 AASVGV
+85 AASAGV
-91 KEVRELLSKADDR
+91 KEVRVLLDQARDR
-104 LKASGE
+104 LATGGKP
-110 RTLLFVDELH
+110 TLLFVDELH

-168 IEASAVRVVLERALA
+168 IEPVDVRRVLERALS
-183 DSERGLGR
+183 DSERGLGD
-191 LGVTATDEALDF
+191 LNVSATEESLEF
-203 LAEVSDGDVRR
+203 LAEVSDGDIRR
-214 GLSALEIGALS
+214 ALSALEIGALS
-225 VSGEAPSSGLRPPS
+225 VP
-239 PPQGGEG
+239 GGE
-246 TGSIDLEIAQESIQ
+246 IDLTIAQESTQ

-265 YDDDVHYDAA
+265 YDDDVHYDSA

-283 GSDPDATVYWLGRM
+283 GSDADAAVYWLARM

-322 DPQALVVANAAAQA
+322 DPQALVIANAAAQA
-336 TLMIGMPE
+336 TLMVGMPE
-344 CRIMLSQAAVYVAL
+344 CRIMLSQAATYVAL
-358 APKSNASYAAINEAM
+358 APKSNAAYTAINEAM

-380 VLPVPTHLQDSHYKG
+380 VLPVPTHLKDSHYKG
-395 AERLG
+395 AEQLG
-400 HGEGYEYAH
+400 HGEGSEYAH
-409 SSEDGWVDQDY
+409 SSDDGWVDQEY
-420 LGVDRSY
+420 LGIDRSY
-427 YRPVDRGFEAELK
+427 YRPVDRGFESELLQRMQDIQQRK
-440 KRLEEFKSRRH
+440 TQ
-451 RGPGESRQSS
+451 PGTD
-461 PGAP
+461 

>member
-1 MGLFDHLET
+1 
-10 ENLEAAKPLAARMR
+10 
-24 PRSLGEF
+24 
-31 VGQEHFLGEGK
+31 
-42 LLRRILEADRLSSVI
+42 
-57 FYGPPGC
+57 
-64 GKTSLAEVIA
+64 
-74 SQTKSVFARVN
+74 
-85 AASVGV
+85 
-91 KEVRELLSKADDR
+91 
-104 LKASGE
+104 
-110 RTLLFVDELH
+110 
-120 HFNRT
+120 
-125 QQDVLLPD
+125 VLLPD

-168 IEASAVRVVLERALA
+168 VDTAAVRSVLARALA
-183 DSERGLGR
+183 DSERGLGK

-214 GLSALEIGALS
+214 GLTALEIGALS
-225 VSGEAPSSGLRPPS
+225 VSSEEVA
-239 PPQGGEG
+239 
-246 TGSIDLEIAQESIQ
+246 TIDLEIAQESIQ

-265 YDDDVHYDAA
+265 YDDDTHYDAA

-283 GSDPDATVYWLGRM
+283 GSDPDAAVYWLGRM

-336 TLMIGMPE
+336 TLMVGMPE

-358 APKSNASYAAINEAM
+358 APKSNASYVAINEAM
-373 QDVRERR
+373 QDVRGRR
-380 VLPVPTHLQDSHYKG
+380 VLPVPTHLQDAHYQG

-400 HGEGYEYAH
+400 HGQDYEYAH
-409 SSEDGWVDQDY
+409 DSEDGWVNQDY
-420 LGVDRSY
+420 LGVERSY
-427 YRPVDRGFEAELK
+427 YRPVNRGFEIELK
-440 KRLEEFKSRRH
+440 KRMDEFQAKRSH
-451 RGPGESRQSS
+451 GSAKTQQE
-461 PGAP
+461 

>member
-10 ENLEAAKPLAARMR
+10 ENVEAAKPLAARMR
-24 PRSLGEF
+24 PRSLDEF

-42 LLRRILEADRLSSVI
+42 LLRRILAADRLSSAI

-74 SQTKSVFARVN
+74 SQTQSVFARVN

-91 KEVRELLSKADDR
+91 KEVRELLAKADDR

-168 IEASAVRVVLERALA
+168 VDSAAVRSVLERALA
-183 DSERGLGR
+183 DSERGLGK

-214 GLSALEIGALS
+214 GLTALEIGALS
-225 VSGEAPSSGLRPPS
+225 VSSEEVA
-239 PPQGGEG
+239 
-246 TGSIDLEIAQESIQ
+246 TIDLEIAQESIQ

-265 YDDDVHYDAA
+265 YDDDTHYDAA

-283 GSDPDATVYWLGRM
+283 GSDPDAAVYWLGRM

-336 TLMIGMPE
+336 TLMVGMPE

-358 APKSNASYAAINEAM
+358 APKSNASYVAINEAM
-373 QDVRERR
+373 QDVRGRR
-380 VLPVPTHLQDSHYKG
+380 VLPVPTHLQDAHYQG

-400 HGEGYEYAH
+400 HGQDYEYAH
-409 SSEDGWVDQDY
+409 DSEDGWVNQDY
-420 LGVDRSY
+420 LGVERSY
-427 YRPVDRGFEAELK
+427 YRPVNRGFEIELK
-440 KRLEEFKSRRH
+440 KRMDEFQAKRSH
-451 RGPGESRQSS
+451 GSAKTQQE
-461 PGAP
+461 

>member
-1 MGLFDHLET
+1 MNLFAKT
-10 ENLEAAKPLAARMR
+10 EANNLDKAKPLAARMR
-24 PRSLGEF
+24 PRNLGEF
-31 VGQEHFLGEGK
+31 VGQQHFLGEGK
-42 LLRRILEADRLSSVI
+42 LLRRILAADRLSSVI

-74 SQTKSVFARVN
+74 GQTKSVFSRLN
-85 AASVGV
+85 AASAGV
-91 KEVRELLSKADDR
+91 KEVRALLDQARDR
-104 LKASGE
+104 LTTGGKG
-110 RTLLFVDELH
+110 TLLFVDELH

-133 VESGVV
+133 VESGIV

-168 IEASAVRVVLERALA
+168 VEPDDVRKVLERALT
-183 DSERGLGR
+183 DSDRGLGF
-191 LGVTATDEALDF
+191 LNVSATDESLNF
-203 LAEVSDGDVRR
+203 LAEVSDGDIRR
-214 GLSALEIGALS
+214 ALSALEISALS
-225 VSGEAPSSGLRPPS
+225 VSGSE
-239 PPQGGEG
+239 
-246 TGSIDLEIAQESIQ
+246 IDLALAQESIQ

-265 YDDDVHYDAA
+265 YDDDAHYDSA

-283 GSDPDATVYWLGRM
+283 GSDADAAVYWLARM

-322 DPQALVVANAAAQA
+322 DPQALVIANAAAQA
-336 TLMIGMPE
+336 TLMVGMPE
-344 CRIMLSQAAVYVAL
+344 CRIMLSQAATYVAL
-358 APKSNASYAAINEAM
+358 APKSNAAYAAINEAM

-380 VLPVPTHLQDSHYKG
+380 VLPIPTHLKDSHYKG

-409 SSEDGWVDQDY
+409 SGDDGWVDQDY

-427 YRPVDRGFEAELK
+427 YRPVNRGFEAELQQ
-440 KRLEEFKSRRH
+440 RMATINERKSQ
-451 RGPGESRQSS
+451 PSNSDNEST
-461 PGAP
+461 

>member
-1 MGLFDHLET
+1 MNLFAKAEAS
-10 ENLEAAKPLAARMR
+10 NLDQAKPLAARMR
-24 PRSLGEF
+24 PRTLDEF
-31 VGQEHFLGEGK
+31 VGQQHFLGEGK
-42 LLRRILEADRLSSVI
+42 LLRRILAADRLSSVI

-74 SQTKSVFARVN
+74 GQTKSVFSRLN
-85 AASVGV
+85 AASAGV
-91 KEVRELLSKADDR
+91 KEVRSLLDQARDR
-104 LKASGE
+104 LAAGGKA
-110 RTLLFVDELH
+110 TLLFVDELH

-168 IEASAVRVVLERALA
+168 VEPDDVRAVLDRALT
-183 DSERGLGR
+183 DPDRGLGS
-191 LGVTATDEALDF
+191 LKVTSTDEALEF
-203 LAEVSDGDVRR
+203 LSEVSDGDIRR
-214 GLSALEIGALS
+214 ALTALEISALS
-225 VSGEAPSSGLRPPS
+225 VP
-239 PPQGGEG
+239 GGQ
-246 TGSIDLEIAQESIQ
+246 IDLAVAQESIQ

-265 YDDDVHYDAA
+265 YDDDAHYDSA

-283 GSDPDATVYWLGRM
+283 GSDADAAVYWLARM

-336 TLMIGMPE
+336 TLMVGMPE
-344 CRIMLSQAAVYVAL
+344 CRIMLSQAATYVAL
-358 APKSNASYAAINEAM
+358 APKSNAAYVAINEAM

-380 VLPVPTHLQDSHYKG
+380 VLPVPTHLKDSHYTG

-400 HGEGYEYAH
+400 HGAGYEYAH
-409 SSEDGWVDQDY
+409 SADDGWVDQDY

-427 YRPVDRGFEAELK
+427 YRPVDRGFETELQH
-440 KRLEEFKSRRH
+440 RMEVINERKSH
-451 RGPGESRQSS
+451 QTTTSDGQG
-461 PGAP
+461 